1 MNIQELND
9 CSIVD
14 IETTGLS
21 PDNDNIIEIG
31 ALRVRDNKIV
41 AEFSQLI
48 KASKPLSK
56 TISQIT
62 GITDDM
68 LADAKELDDTLSDF
82 LRFVDNDTVVGHN
95 IAFDANFISK
105 KCVAVVC
112 HAKRKK
118 WETTG

>member
-1 MNIQELND
+1 MNKQQMND
-9 CSIVD
+9 YTIVD

-21 PDNDNIIEIG
+21 PDNDDIIEIG
-31 ALRVRDNKIV
+31 ALRVRNNLVV

-68 LADAKELDDTLSDF
+68 LAEAKEHF
-82 LRFVDNDTVVGHN
+82 GCCG
-95 IAFDANFISK
+95 
-105 KCVAVVC
+105 CVQMLKSAC
-112 HAKRKK
+112 TRI
-118 WETTG
+118 

>member
-82 LRFVDNDTVVGHN
+82 A
-95 IAFDANFISK
+95 I
-105 KCVAVVC
+105 C
-112 HAKRKK
+112 
-118 WETTG
+118 

>member
-9 CSIVD
+9 YTIVD

-21 PDNDNIIEIG
+21 PDKDDIIEIG
-31 ALRVRDNKIV
+31 ALRIRDNIVV

-68 LADAKELDDTLSDF
+68 LADVKELDDTLSDF
-82 LRFVDNDTVVGHN
+82 LQFINNDTVVGHN

-105 KCVAVVC
+105 KCVAC
-112 HAKRKK
+112 GLDFKMIHMIL
-118 WETTG
+118 

>member
-56 TISQIT
+56 T
-62 GITDDM
+62 
-68 LADAKELDDTLSDF
+68 
-82 LRFVDNDTVVGHN
+82 
-95 IAFDANFISK
+95 
-105 KCVAVVC
+105 
-112 HAKRKK
+112 
-118 WETTG
+118 